1 MASVALACPLSEL
14 LPAWSWFGEFLLKAS
29 AVDVQIALFHVV
41 AIRHAWFLLKCST
54 SKYILREVRPGT
66 PEAVLSVVVGVSWTD
81 DGHNHR
87 QGAPFLH
94 YLGAPCIFTD
104 TF

>member
-1 MASVALACPLSEL
+1 
-14 LPAWSWFGEFLLKAS
+14 
-29 AVDVQIALFHVV
+29 VDVQIALFHVV
-41 AIRHAWFLLKCST
+41 VPFLNALHFT
-54 SKYILREVRPGT
+54 EVRPGT

-87 QGAPFLH
+87 QGAPFYEPLFGRSTLH
-94 YLGAPCIFTD
+94 FTG